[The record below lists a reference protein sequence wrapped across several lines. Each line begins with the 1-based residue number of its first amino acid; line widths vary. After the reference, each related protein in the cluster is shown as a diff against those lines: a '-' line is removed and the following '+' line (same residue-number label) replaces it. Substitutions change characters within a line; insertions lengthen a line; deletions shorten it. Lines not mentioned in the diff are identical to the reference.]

1 MEENSIN
8 TSVSENYQSEPVYTD
23 NSIDFEE
30 TNYPK
35 QDLLEGQSQDP
46 SEELILGKFKS
57 VEDLSKAYVELQRH
71 QGQSSQEL
79 GELRRESESM
89 NGFRENLETVLKI
102 QNSLNEII
110 SADKEKYNQPEYFQ
124 EPSFRELYKEAFMAL
139 EGQIDTD
146 KFINLLEAY
155 VNSRVNAHER
165 AKSAENETQSLLNS
179 MTYDK
184 NSKTSFT
191 PPKKSFDEMT
201 PQEVDALLD
210 RLI

>member
-23 NSIDFEE
+23 NSIGFEE

-155 VNSRVNAHER
+155 VNSRVNAHEK

-191 PPKKSFDEMT
+191 PPKKSFDELT